1 MVSDQHIVVKNLRVF
16 RKSSGLAISYII
28 IETKIVSKAIHKL
41 SQKYWGRE
49 EGSKQNF
56 RGHVKKFHDT
66 LQQIC
71 ENLEGWPKKVRK
83 MPFFGFKKLE
93 VGRVKALDF
102 FRWGVNAKH
111 PHPLPHT
118 PWNHVCLK

>member
-66 LQQIC
+66 S
-71 ENLEGWPKKVRK
+71 
-83 MPFFGFKKLE
+83 
-93 VGRVKALDF
+93 
-102 FRWGVNAKH
+102 
-111 PHPLPHT
+111 
-118 PWNHVCLK
+118 

>member
-49 EGSKQNF
+49 EGSKQSF
-56 RGHVKKFHDT
+56 RGHVKKISRHLT
-66 LQQIC
+66 A
-71 ENLEGWPKKVRK
+71 NL
-83 MPFFGFKKLE
+83 
-93 VGRVKALDF
+93 
-102 FRWGVNAKH
+102 
-111 PHPLPHT
+111 
-118 PWNHVCLK
+118 